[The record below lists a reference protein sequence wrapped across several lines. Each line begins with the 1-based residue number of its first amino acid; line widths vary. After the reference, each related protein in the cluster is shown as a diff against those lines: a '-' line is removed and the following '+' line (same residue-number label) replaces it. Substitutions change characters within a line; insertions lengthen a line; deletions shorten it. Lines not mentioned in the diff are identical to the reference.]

1 MVPGLGLRSRWTE
14 DTGTGRCWKR
24 KANSTSGPCWSL
36 SNAQGLR
43 PKRNTALDVAVKET
57 GPPGWNW
64 WVQIAVP
71 GRHQELGGFFL
82 ASRSFLI
89 SSSFLARFG
98 IFKEEKKKHY
108 NLAIDRKTRKTSQY
122 LSQLFFKGQRA
133 LPRLWLPLET
143 YSVVFPW
150 LVSIYISYQC

>member
-1 MVPGLGLRSRWTE
+1 MLELRQR
-14 DTGTGRCWKR
+14 TGSETNEELSFGCGCERGR
-24 KANSTSGPCWSL
+24 
-36 SNAQGLR
+36 
-43 PKRNTALDVAVKET
+43 
-57 GPPGWNW
+57 PPGWNW

-108 NLAIDRKTRKTSQY
+108 NLAIDRKTRKTCQY